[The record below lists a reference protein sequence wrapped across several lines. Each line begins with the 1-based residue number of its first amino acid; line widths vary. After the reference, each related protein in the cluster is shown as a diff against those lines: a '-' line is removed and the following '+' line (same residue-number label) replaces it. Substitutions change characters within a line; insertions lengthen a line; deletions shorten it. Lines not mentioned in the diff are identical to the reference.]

1 MNLIM
6 KSLIYMNSLELKI
19 QAILERGGTTAAPS
33 GDAEWKPQPGEMVY
47 VTDDVN
53 NPIEG
58 CLLREYIVQDE
69 DGRHWVWNGDKKHK
83 LVWNYVYQK
92 IL

>member
-6 KSLIYMNSLELKI
+6 KYLIYMNSLELKI

-33 GDAEWKPQPGEMVY
+33 GGAEWKPKRGEMVY
-47 VTDDVN
+47 VTDDIHD
-53 NPIEG
+53 PIED
-58 CLLREYIVQDE
+58 CVLREYIEQDG
-69 DGRHWVWNGDKKHK
+69 DASHRAWNRNKTDKVSWH
-83 LVWNYVYQK
+83 YVYQK

>member
-1 MNLIM
+1 
-6 KSLIYMNSLELKI
+6 MNSLELKI

-33 GDAEWKPQPGEMVY
+33 GAAEWKPQPGEMVY

-53 NPIEG
+53 DSIET

-69 DGRHWVWNGDKKHK
+69 TGVHWVWNGDKTEKVSW
-83 LVWNYVYQK
+83 LYVYQK
-92 IL
+92 K

>member
-1 MNLIM
+1 
-6 KSLIYMNSLELKI
+6 MNSLELKI

-33 GDAEWKPQPGEMVY
+33 GDAEWKPKRGEMVY

-53 NPIEG
+53 DTIEK
-58 CLLREYIVQDE
+58 CLLREYVEQDE
-69 DGRHWVWNGDKKHK
+69 TGMHRAWNMDKTDKVGWH
-83 LVWNYVYQK
+83 YVYQK